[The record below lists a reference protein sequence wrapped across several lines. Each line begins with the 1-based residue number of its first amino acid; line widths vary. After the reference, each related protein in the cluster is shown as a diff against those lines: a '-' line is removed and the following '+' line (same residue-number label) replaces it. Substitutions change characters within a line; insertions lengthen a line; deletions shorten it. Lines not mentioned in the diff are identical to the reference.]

1 MGLVLDPITVYLSF
15 ISLFAAYSA
24 LKDKNGALVTLQ
36 VWRRVLAATSSVN
49 PSLWLRVWGCFF
61 WGVFGFS
68 SSHWTQSACRRPWLV
83 SLSQLQQLRPSH
95 HIPDCAFIQLIA
107 PTLPPHTVWMTRPV
121 RVVCHEVLVVFV
133 VLQSPN
139 LKLGQKFS
147 TKFSSWFEAFLVK
160 FCVNLV
166 KSLNLGFR

>member
-15 ISLFAAYSA
+15 ISSFAANSA

-36 VWRRVLAATSSVN
+36 VWRRVLAAT

-61 WGVFGFS
+61 CLFFGFS
-68 SSHWTQSACRRPWLV
+68 SSHWTPSACRRPWLV

-95 HIPDCAFIQLIA
+95 HIPDCFYPADCTDTA
-107 PTLPPHTVWMTRPV
+107 TSHTVWMTRPV

-139 LKLGQKFS
+139 LKLGKKFS